1 MIKFLVKY
9 QVQNMQNEKKT
20 QNNIKAAELC
30 NKEQLL
36 LVVNNYDISTVHVY
50 TTLQSESYT
59 CIYNRHHN
67 LLSHF
72 LVYL

>member
-20 QNNIKAAELC
+20 QNNIKTAELC

-36 LVVNNYDISTVHVY
+36 LVVNNYFNR
-50 TTLQSESYT
+50 T
-59 CIYNRHHN
+59 CIYYSSIRVIYMYIQQT
-67 LLSHF
+67 S
-72 LVYL
+72 

>member
-20 QNNIKAAELC
+20 QNNIKTAELC

-36 LVVNNYDISTVHVY
+36 LVVNNYFNR
-50 TTLQSESYT
+50 T
-59 CIYNRHHN
+59 CIYYSSIRVIYMYKQQT
-67 LLSHF
+67 S
-72 LVYL
+72 